1 MNLALI
7 ISTCTTI
14 FFGLV
19 AIILSIKKD
28 RKEKFSIRDSRDAK
42 YNSVEEEFVHMM
54 VHELRSP
61 LTSIKD
67 ASELL
72 ITSASSLTEGEKE
85 QFLKIINRQSKSLL
99 EQIASILDAAKFESG
114 TFVLDRKNENIRDLI
129 NERIKMFEP
138 QVTRKKITISSHI
151 EGPIPPVYLDC
162 IRIDQVLNNLISN
175 SIKFTPSGGK
185 VWIEAKAV
193 DRNVE
198 ISISDT
204 GIGIEKELQDKIF
217 SKFYQVKTP
226 DIQDERIGSGLGLYI
241 AKKIIDA
248 HKGSI
253 EVQSEAGKGTSMKF
267 TLPILDQGE
276 IQESAPL
283 PAQYTFPN

>member
-14 FFGLV
+14 FFGMV
-19 AIILSIKKD
+19 AIILSIRKD
-28 RKEKFSIRDSRDAK
+28 QKDKFSIQNSRNAK
-42 YNSVEEEFVHMM
+42 YNSVEEEFIHMM

-61 LTSIKD
+61 LTSMKD

-72 ITSASSLTEGEKE
+72 ITNASSLTEGEKE
-85 QFLKIINRQSKSLL
+85 QFLKIINSQSKALL

-114 TFVLDRKNENIRDLI
+114 TFVLDRKNENIQDLI
-129 NERIKMFEP
+129 NERIKMFGP
-138 QVTRKKITISSHI
+138 QVATKKITISFHV
-151 EGPIPPVYLDC
+151 EGPIPPVFLDC

-175 SIKFTPSGGK
+175 SIKFTPPGGR
-185 VWIEAKAV
+185 VLIEAKVV

-204 GIGIEKELQDKIF
+204 GIGIEKDLQDKIF
-217 SKFYQVKTP
+217 SKFYQVKTS
-226 DIQDERIGSGLGLYI
+226 DRQDEKTGSGLGLYI
-241 AKKIIDA
+241 VKKIIDA

-253 EVQSEAGKGTSMKF
+253 ALQSEPGKGTLMKL
-267 TLPILDQGE
+267 TLPIQDQAE
-276 IQESAPL
+276 KKESAPH
-283 PAQYTFPN
+283 PAQYTLPN

>member
-7 ISTCTTI
+7 IFSFAAI

-19 AIILSIKKD
+19 LIILSVRKD
-28 RKEKFSIRDSRDAK
+28 QKEKALFPIGTSK
-42 YNSVEEEFVHMM
+42 YNSVEEEFIHMM

-72 ITSASSLTEGEKE
+72 MTQNSPLTEGEKE
-85 QFLKIINRQSKSLL
+85 QFLKIINTQSKSLL
-99 EQIASILDAAKFESG
+99 EQITSILDAARFESG
-114 TFVLDRKNENIRDLI
+114 NFVLDKKNENIQDLI

-138 QVTRKKITISSHI
+138 QAATKRITISSHI

-185 VWIEAKAV
+185 TSIEAKV
-193 DRNVE
+193 VGNSVE
-198 ISISDT
+198 ISVSDT
-204 GIGIEKELQDKIF
+204 GIGIEKELQGKIF
-217 SKFYQVKTP
+217 SKFYQIKTANR
-226 DIQDERIGSGLGLYI
+226 QEESTGSGLGLYI
-241 AKKIIDA
+241 VKKIIDA
-248 HKGSI
+248 HKGS
-253 EVQSEAGKGTSMKF
+253 VVLQSDTGKGTSVKF
-267 TLPILDQGE
+267 TLPIQDQTE
-276 IQESAPL
+276 KKDNPTH
-283 PAQYTFPN
+283 PAQYTIPN

>member
-72 ITSASSLTEGEKE
+72 ITSAPSLTEGEKE

-138 QVTRKKITISSHI
+138 QVTRKKITLSSHI

-185 VWIEAKAV
+185 VWIEARAV

-267 TLPILDQGE
+267 TLPILDQAE

>member
-19 AIILSIKKD
+19 AIILSIKRD
-28 RKEKFSIRDSRDAK
+28 HKEKFSILDSRDAK

-61 LTSIKD
+61 LTSMKD

-72 ITSASSLTEGEKE
+72 ITRASSLTEGEKE

-99 EQIASILDAAKFESG
+99 EQIASILDAAQFESG

-217 SKFYQVKTP
+217 SKFYQVKAP

-253 EVQSEAGKGTSMKF
+253 VVQSEAGKGTSMKF
-267 TLPILDQGE
+267 TLPILDQAE
-276 IQESAPL
+276 KKESDPL

>member
-7 ISTCTTI
+7 ISTFTTI

-28 RKEKFSIRDSRDAK
+28 KKEKFSIRDSRDAK

-72 ITSASSLTEGEKE
+72 ITSAPSLTEGEKE

-99 EQIASILDAAKFESG
+99 DQIASILDAAKFESG

-138 QVTRKKITISSHI
+138 QVTRKKITLSSHI

-185 VWIEAKAV
+185 VWIEARAV

-217 SKFYQVKTP
+217 SKFNQIKTP

-253 EVQSEAGKGTSMKF
+253 VVQSEAGKGTSMKF
-267 TLPILDQGE
+267 TLPILDQAE

>member
-217 SKFYQVKTP
+217 SKFNQIKTP

-267 TLPILDQGE
+267 TLPILDQAE